1 MAGMA
6 QIIQLDDRSPLS
18 KRDQI
23 CSAVGDAIA
32 MGTFGEG
39 QKLPSCRGLAEQ
51 LQVSR
56 NTVFSAY
63 CRLVDLGVLES
74 RDRSGFVVAIGA
86 SVHPPDP
93 RDREAPIRPP
103 RTSPPAFTPN
113 ALAADRSLQHPVD
126 WNDYPY
132 PFIFNQVDPHL
143 FPLEAWRE
151 CSRLA
156 LSRRTMPE
164 WMADV
169 TEVDS
174 PHLVKQLRQRL
185 LAHRGILADD
195 DEILITMGAQNAL
208 SILGL
213 LFAKDRRKIAIE
225 DPGFHEARNAFH
237 ITGNELTAVPVDEG
251 GLIPESIPKGCKLV
265 FSTPNHHFPT
275 MVTLPL
281 ERRFAL
287 LDRAARDGFHVIED
301 DYEMELAGAKGV
313 VPPLHSVDRN
323 GSVIHVGSLSKSIT
337 PSLRLGF
344 IVARREVIRQARDIR
359 RLLVRQP
366 PGMIQDTAALFLALG
381 HHDAHI
387 KRLKRRYT
395 RRWQVMQSAID
406 RYLPEFQRP
415 NAAGG
420 TSIWLTGGDDFDAS
434 AFCDELKRHGILA
447 DKGRT
452 FFLNGDK
459 NNSLRLG
466 FSCIPVNRIDAGIKA
481 VRKVYRSFT
490 A

>member
-1 MAGMA
+1 MQ
-6 QIIQLDDRSPLS
+6 QIIQLDERSPLS
-18 KRDQI
+18 NRDQI
-23 CSAVGDAIA
+23 CEAVGSAIA

-39 QKLPSCRGLAEQ
+39 QKLPSCRTLAKQ
-51 LQVSR
+51 LKVSR
-56 NTVFSAY
+56 STVFSAY
-63 CRLVDLGVLES
+63 CNLVELGVLDA

-86 SVHPPDP
+86 SAYP
-93 RDREAPIRPP
+93 RDPNTQEGTAHTAPI
-103 RTSPPAFTPN
+103 TPPAFTPN
-113 ALAADRSLQHPVD
+113 TLAPDRSLQHPVD

-174 PHLVKQLRQRL
+174 PQLVKQLRQRL

-195 DEILITMGAQNAL
+195 EEILITMGAQNAL

-237 ITGNELTAVPVDEG
+237 ITGNDLTAAPVDED
-251 GLIPESIPKGCKLV
+251 GLIPDAIPKGCKLV
-265 FSTPNHHFPT
+265 FCTPNHHFPT
-275 MVTLPL
+275 MVTLQL
-281 ERRFAL
+281 ERRHAV
-287 LDRAARDGFHVIED
+287 LDRAVQDGFYVIED
-301 DYEMELAGAKGV
+301 DYEMELAGGNGV
-313 VPPLHSVDRN
+313 LPPLHSLDRH

-344 IVARREVIRQARDIR
+344 IVAHREIIRQARDVR

-395 RRWQVMQSAID
+395 RRWQVMQASID
-406 RYLPEFQRP
+406 KHLPNFQRP
-415 NAAGG
+415 KATGG
-420 TSIWLTGGDDFDAS
+420 TSVWLTGKDGFDAS
-434 AFCDELKRHGILA
+434 AFCDDLKRHGILA

-452 FFLNGDK
+452 FFLNGDR
-459 NNSLRLG
+459 NNNLRLG
-466 FSCIPVNRIDAGIKA
+466 FSCIPVNRIDAGIQA
-481 VRKVYRSFT
+481 VREVYRSFK